1 MKKDVLDLKESIITG
16 FVDQSHASNHLLQP
30 EFLSN
35 NRGLKVLTTIKE
47 QLLDCD
53 EFWFSVAFITT
64 SGLASLK
71 QELLELK
78 RTNIKGKILVS
89 QYLNFSQPEALK
101 QLLCFENIELR
112 IAVDTDFHAKGYM
125 FSKDEIHNIIV
136 GSSNFTAN
144 ALTSNKEWNLKVS
157 AYKDSHIY
165 HQALSEFSH
174 EFESATPVTKGYI
187 DNYEQIYLKQRE
199 LSIELKKAQ
208 KGLLNK
214 KIQPNGMQIE
224 ALSNLQSLRDKGKT
238 KALLVSAT
246 GTGKT
251 YLSAFDAYS
260 LQPKRLLFVV
270 HRANIA
276 KAAMETYKTIFG
288 SEKSFGLYS
297 GNSKDLDKDF
307 VFSTVQT
314 ISKHENLKQ
323 FQCDAFDYI
332 VIDETHRASANSYQ
346 KILNHFT
353 PSFLLGMTA
362 TPERTDG
369 LDVFGLFDHNL
380 AYEIR
385 LHKALEMKILSP
397 FHYYGVTDISVDGK
411 LLDESADF
419 TKLVSK
425 ERVKHIIDK
434 ISLYGCDNGDVRG
447 LVFCSNIDECV
458 ELSHSFNLLGLR
470 SIALASKNSEDDR
483 NAAIEKL
490 ESSSDENKIDYIF
503 SVDIFNEGIDIPLVN
518 QVVMLRPTQSSIIFV
533 QQLGR
538 GLRKANN
545 KDYLTVIDFIGNYKN
560 NFLVPIALYGDT
572 SYNKDNL
579 RKMISSGSS
588 EIPGSST
595 VNFES
600 VAKER
605 IYKAIDATNLKTKR
619 ELKKD
624 YDLLKYK
631 LGYSPM
637 MIDFLEHG
645 SRDPFAYVEYSKSFY
660 DFSKIYEKEL
670 KDKILS
676 KQLKLLQLLS
686 SEINNAKRVEES
698 LILKALLVDSCLNL
712 TDFKEHVLSL
722 CGYVINDESVKS
734 FINNLNLNF
743 VTEKVNNK
751 YQPVGTVND
760 FNIVILEKNEI
771 KFHRDFVEH
780 LLNETFKKFLID
792 SVDYSIKVYCAD
804 FKPLNYFDGFHLYRK
819 YSRKDVFRILKWDK
833 NPVALNVGGY
843 VISNDKTNCALF
855 VNYHKEEGI
864 SDTIKYEDSFINEFE
879 FLWMSKLKRTLDSPE
894 IQAMREYHN
903 GLRLPLFI
911 KKSNG
916 EGDDFY
922 YMGDVTPKEKG
933 FEETSILTK
942 EGKPASV
949 VKVKF
954 EMKVPVEHG
963 MYKYLLAN

>member
-16 FVDQSHASNHLLQP
+16 FVEQSHVSNHLLQP

-35 NRGLKVLTTIKE
+35 NKGLKVLTTIKE
-47 QLLDCD
+47 QLLGCD
-53 EFWFSVAFITT
+53 AFWFSVAFITT

-78 RTNIKGKILVS
+78 LKNIKGKILVS

-125 FSKDEIHNIIV
+125 FSKDGIHNIIV

-157 AYKDSHIY
+157 AYKNSHIY
-165 HQALSEFSH
+165 HQALSEFSY
-174 EFESATPVTKGYI
+174 EFETATPVTKDYI

-199 LSIELKKAQ
+199 LSFELKKAQ
-208 KGLLNK
+208 KCLVGR
-214 KIQPNGMQIE
+214 KIEPNGMQIE
-224 ALSNLQSLRDKGKT
+224 ALSNLQALRYKGKI

-260 LQPKRLLFVV
+260 LKPKRLLFVV

-288 SEKSFGLYS
+288 NEKSFGLYS
-297 GNSKDLDKDF
+297 GNSKDLNKDF
-307 VFSTVQT
+307 IFSTVQT
-314 ISKHENLKQ
+314 ISKYENLKE
-323 FQCDAFDYI
+323 FQSDAFDYI

-346 KILNHFT
+346 KILTYFT
-353 PSFLLGMTA
+353 PKFLLGMTA

-397 FHYYGVTDISVDGK
+397 FHYYGVTDISVDGE

-419 TKLVSK
+419 SKLVSK

-434 ISLYGCDNGDVRG
+434 ISLYGCDNGAPRG
-447 LVFCSNIDECV
+447 LVFCSDVNECI
-458 ELSHSFNLLGLR
+458 ELSNEFNLRGLK
-470 SIALASKNSEDDR
+470 SIALTGKNTEPER

-490 ESSSDENKIDYIF
+490 ESSSDDNKIDYVF

-538 GLRKANN
+538 GLRKASN

-595 VNFES
+595 VNFEN

-631 LGYSPM
+631 LGYSPL
-637 MIDFLEHG
+637 MIDFLEYG
-645 SRDPFAYVEYSKSFY
+645 ARDPFAYVEYSKSYFN
-660 DFSKIYEKEL
+660 FVEACEPEL
-670 KDKILS
+670 KGLMTVKEV
-676 KQLKLLQLLS
+676 KLLQLFS
-686 SEINNAKRVEES
+686 VEINNAKRIYES
-698 LILKALLVDSCLNL
+698 LILKMLLAQKEVSIKELTEKVEKDYGHTLSEETLMSC
-712 TDFKEHVLSL
+712 FQ
-722 CGYVINDESVKS
+722 
-734 FINNLNLNF
+734 NLNF
-743 VTEKVNNK
+743 NFITEKIK
-751 YQPVGTVND
+751 GKMTPVGIAQDIITVELIN
-760 FNIVILEKNEI
+760 EKI
-771 KFHRDFVEH
+771 FFHKDMLTH
-780 LLNETFKKFLID
+780 LSNKLFKKYLLD
-792 SVDYSIKVYCAD
+792 SVEYCIAIFNSR
-804 FKPLNYFDGFHLYRK
+804 FKTTEFYKGFSLYRK
-819 YSRKDVFRILKWDK
+819 YSRKDAFRILNWKE
-833 NPVALNVGGY
+833 NPVAQNVGGY
-843 VISNDKTNCALF
+843 IISSDKSNCPIF
-855 VNYHKEEGI
+855 VNYHKENGI
-864 SDTIKYEDSFINEFE
+864 SDTTKYEDEFLNEFE
-879 FLWMSKLKRTLDSPE
+879 FQWMSKSKRKLTSPDVTA
-894 IQAMREYHN
+894 IRNSQK
-903 GLRLPLFI
+903 GLRMPLFI
-911 KKSNG
+911 KKNND
-916 EGDDFY
+916 EGTEFY
-922 YMGDVTPKEKG
+922 YMGDITPQNDS
-933 FEETSILTK
+933 FEQTLMPTEI
-942 EGKPASV
+942 GKAVSV
-949 VKVKF
+949 VKVIF
-954 EMKVPVEHG
+954 DMEVPVKHDI
-963 MYKYLLAN
+963 YKYLVS

>member
-16 FVDQSHASNHLLQP
+16 FVEQSHVSNHLLQP

-78 RTNIKGKILVS
+78 RANIKGKILVS

-125 FSKDEIHNIIV
+125 FSKDGIHNIIV

-157 AYKDSHIY
+157 AYKNSLIY
-165 HQALSEFSH
+165 HQALFEFSH
-174 EFESATPVTKGYI
+174 EFESAPPVTKDYI

-199 LSIELKKAQ
+199 LSLELKKAQ
-208 KGLLNK
+208 KGLVENR
-214 KIQPNGMQIE
+214 IQPNGMQID
-224 ALSNLQSLRDKGKT
+224 ALSNIQALRDEGKN

-251 YLSAFDAYS
+251 YLSAFDAHS

-276 KAAMETYKTIFG
+276 KAAMNTFKTIFG
-288 SEKSFGLYS
+288 NGKSFGLYS
-297 GNSKDLDKDF
+297 GNSKELSKDF
-307 VFSTVQT
+307 IFSTVQT
-314 ISKHENLKQ
+314 ISKHENLTG
-323 FQCDAFDYI
+323 FQKNAFDYI
-332 VIDETHRASANSYQ
+332 VIDETHRASANSYK
-346 KILNHFT
+346 KILEHFT
-353 PSFLLGMTA
+353 PKFLLGMTA

-385 LHKALEMKILSP
+385 LHQALEMKILSP
-397 FHYYGVTDISVDGK
+397 FHYYGVTDIAVDGE

-419 TKLVSK
+419 SKLVSN

-447 LVFCSNIDECV
+447 LVFCSNINECI
-458 ELSHSFNLLGLR
+458 ELSNAFNSRGLR
-470 SIALASKNSEDDR
+470 SIALTGKNGEEER

-490 ESSSDENKIDYIF
+490 ESGSDDNKIDYIF

-572 SYNKDNL
+572 SYSKDNL
-579 RKMISSGSS
+579 RKLISSGSS

-595 VNFES
+595 VNFET

-631 LGYSPM
+631 IGYSPM
-637 MIDFLEHG
+637 MMDFLEHG
-645 SRDPFAYVEYSKSFY
+645 SRDPFAYVEYSKSYYNFVQ
-660 DFSKIYEKEL
+660 SCEPGLKGLMTEKEV
-670 KDKILS
+670 KV
-676 KQLKLLQLLS
+676 LQLLS
-686 SEINNAKRVEES
+686 GEINNAKRICES
-698 LILKALLVDSCLNL
+698 IILKVLLAQKKISIKEL
-712 TDFKEHVLSL
+712 TAIVEK
-722 CGYVINDESVKS
+722 GYGQTVSEDTVKS
-734 FINNLNLNF
+734 CIQNLNF
-743 VTEKVNNK
+743 HFITEKVNGK
-751 YQPVGTVND
+751 MTPVGLAQDINVVELVNQKIALHKNMLNYLSNKL
-760 FNIVILEKNEI
+760 FEKY
-771 KFHRDFVEH
+771 
-780 LLNETFKKFLID
+780 LID
-792 SVDYSIKVYCAD
+792 SVEYSITTYNNRFKTAD
-804 FKPLNYFDGFHLYRK
+804 FYDGFSLYRK
-819 YSRKDVFRILKWDK
+819 YSRKDVFRILNWKE
-833 NPVALNVGGY
+833 NPVAQNVGGY
-843 VISNDKTNCALF
+843 IVNSDKSNCPIF

-864 SDTIKYEDSFINEFE
+864 SDTTKYEDEFLNEFE
-879 FLWMSKLKRTLDSPE
+879 FQWMSKSKRKLNSPDV
-894 IQAMREYHN
+894 IAIRNSHN

-911 KKSNG
+911 KKNND
-916 EGDDFY
+916 EGTEFY
-922 YMGDVTPKEKG
+922 YMGDVTPQKES
-933 FEETSILTK
+933 FEQTSMPNET
-942 EGKPASV
+942 GKPVSV
-949 VKVKF
+949 VKVIF
-954 EMKVPVEHG
+954 DMEVPVKHD
-963 MYKYLLAN
+963 MYKYLVS

>member
-1 MKKDVLDLKESIITG
+1 MKKDVLDLKKSIITG
-16 FVDQSHASNHLLQP
+16 FVEQTHASNHLLQP

-47 QLLDCD
+47 QLLDCN

-78 RTNIKGKILVS
+78 LANIKGKILVS

-125 FSKDEIHNIIV
+125 FSKNGIHNIIV

-157 AYKDSHIY
+157 AYKNSRIY

-174 EFESATPVTKGYI
+174 EFESATLVTKDYI
-187 DNYEQIYLKQRE
+187 DNYELIYLKQRE
-199 LSIELKKAQ
+199 LSYELKKAQ
-208 KGLLNK
+208 KGLVNK
-214 KIQPNGMQIE
+214 TIQPNGMQIE
-224 ALSNLQSLRDKGKT
+224 ALSNLQTLRDEGKI

-260 LQPKRLLFVV
+260 LKPKRLLFVV

-288 SEKSFGLYS
+288 NEKSFGLYS
-297 GNSKDLDKDF
+297 GNSKDSNKDF

-314 ISKHENLKQ
+314 ISKYENLKQ
-323 FQCDAFDYI
+323 FQSDAFDYI

-346 KILNHFT
+346 KILTHFT
-353 PSFLLGMTA
+353 PNFLLGMTA

-397 FHYYGVTDISVDGK
+397 FHYYGVTDVSVDGE

-419 TKLVSK
+419 AKLVSK

-434 ISLYGCDNGDVRG
+434 ISLYGCDNGVVRG
-447 LVFCSNIDECV
+447 LVFCSDVNECI
-458 ELSHSFNLLGLR
+458 ELSNEFNLRGFR
-470 SIALASKNSEDDR
+470 SIALTGKNTEPER

-490 ESSSDENKIDYIF
+490 ESSSDDNKIDYIF

-538 GLRKANN
+538 GLRKASN

-595 VNFES
+595 VNFEN
-600 VAKER
+600 VAKDR

-645 SRDPFAYVEYSKSFY
+645 SRDPFAYVEYSKSYYSFVQSCKP
-660 DFSKIYEKEL
+660 DLKGLMTEKEI
-670 KDKILS
+670 KV
-676 KQLKLLQLLS
+676 LQLLS
-686 SEINNAKRVEES
+686 GEINNAKRIYES
-698 LILKALLVDSCLNL
+698 VILKVLLAQ
-712 TDFKEHVLSL
+712 KEISIKELAAIVEKDYGQVLS
-722 CGYVINDESVKS
+722 EETVKS
-734 FINNLNLNF
+734 CIQNLNF
-743 VTEKVNNK
+743 HFITEKVK
-751 YQPVGTVND
+751 GKMTPVGVAQGINVVELVNQKITLHKD
-760 FNIVILEKNEI
+760 MLNYLSNKLFEKYLE
-771 KFHRDFVEH
+771 
-780 LLNETFKKFLID
+780 D
-792 SVDYSIKVYCAD
+792 SVEYSIATFSRRFKTDD
-804 FKPLNYFDGFHLYRK
+804 FYNGFSLYRK
-819 YSRKDVFRILKWDK
+819 YSRKDVFRILNWKE
-833 NPVALNVGGY
+833 NPVAQNVGGY
-843 VISNDKTNCALF
+843 IVSSDKSNCPIF

-864 SDTIKYEDSFINEFE
+864 SDTTKYEDEFLNEFE
-879 FLWMSKLKRTLDSPE
+879 FQWMSKSKRKLNSPDVTA
-894 IQAMREYHN
+894 IRNSHV

-911 KKSNG
+911 KKNND
-916 EGDDFY
+916 EGTEFY
-922 YMGDVTPKEKG
+922 YMGDVTPQKES
-933 FEETSILTK
+933 FEQTSMPTDT
-942 EGKPASV
+942 GKPVSV
-949 VKVKF
+949 VKVTF
-954 EMKVPVEHG
+954 DMNVPVKHD
-963 MYKYLLAN
+963 MYKYLVS